1 MANELIKVPDI
12 GGAEGAEVVEVLVS
26 PGETIEVEQSLVVV
40 ESDKASMEIPA
51 PIAGV
56 VSELRVAVGD
66 SVSEGDV
73 ILALA
78 TQSGT
83 ESTDDAPANAD
94 QEVLGASSQED
105 QGTSAHAAA
114 SPMPAVGGGGQRQD
128 PASAPSATASTLA
141 NEFEDGATVID
152 VVIPDLGSDEG
163 ADLVEMLVPVGG
175 QVEEGDSLVLLESD
189 KASMEVP
196 APAAG
201 TVTAWLLEA
210 GTTVKEG
217 AVIARLAIEG
227 APAASTQ
234 SNRGR
239 GAAQSES
246 RPLAEER
253 QESQGDAQTNGGIA
267 PTAVADED
275 APRRTTQSV
284 AAPSTS
290 PASRGAEGVDGGKGV
305 ERLES
310 AAASSDPDTV
320 YAGPAV
326 RKLAREFGVTL
337 SQVKGTGARGR
348 ILKEDLQQHVAQAL
362 VAESASGGATLP
374 AIPEQDCARFGAI
387 EKNTRS
393 RIDKVTANN
402 MVRSWLNI
410 PHVTQFDDADISDM
424 ERFRNELKSEAADR
438 GVRLTPLP
446 FILKACAVALREHP
460 KLKSSL
466 ADGGETLVMKHYCHI
481 GMAVDTPA
489 GLVVPVLRD
498 VDKKSIWELAA
509 ETATLAERAREKQLR
524 PDDMQGGVFTVS
536 SLGAI
541 GGRGFTPIINAPEV
555 AILGVGRAAIQ
566 PVWDGEVFRPQTL
579 LPLSLS
585 YDHRVVNG
593 GDGGRFLTV
602 LTSLLGDV
610 KRMVM

>member
-1 MANELIKVPDI
+1 L
-12 GGAEGAEVVEVLVS
+12 L
-26 PGETIEVEQSLVVV
+26 

-51 PIAGV
+51 P
-56 VSELRVAVGD
+56 
-66 SVSEGDV
+66 
-73 ILALA
+73 
-78 TQSGT
+78 
-83 ESTDDAPANAD
+83 
-94 QEVLGASSQED
+94 
-105 QGTSAHAAA
+105 
-114 SPMPAVGGGGQRQD
+114 
-128 PASAPSATASTLA
+128 
-141 NEFEDGATVID
+141 
-152 VVIPDLGSDEG
+152 
-163 ADLVEMLVPVGG
+163 
-175 QVEEGDSLVLLESD
+175 
-189 KASMEVP
+189 
-196 APAAG
+196 AAG
-201 TVTAWLLEA
+201 TLTAWLLEA

-217 AVIARLAIEG
+217 AVIAKLAIDG
-227 APAASTQ
+227 APATSIPSDSGT
-234 SNRGR
+234 S
-239 GAAQSES
+239 AAQ
-246 RPLAEER
+246 P
-253 QESQGDAQTNGGIA
+253 ESQPTGAEGEGNAKARSETAAVSEDDAT
-267 PTAVADED
+267 PLETRAVAASS
-275 APRRTTQSV
+275 AP
-284 AAPSTS
+284 
-290 PASRGAEGVDGGKGV
+290 RGAEGVDGAEGV

-337 SQVKGTGARGR
+337 SQVKGTGTRGR

-362 VAESASGGATLP
+362 AAEPSSGGAALP
-374 AIPEQDCARFGAI
+374 AIPEQDYARFGAI
-387 EKNTRS
+387 EKTTRS

-424 ERFRNELKSEAADR
+424 ERFRKELKNEAADR

-466 ADGGETLVMKHYCHI
+466 ADGGETLVAKHYCHI

-489 GLVVPVLRD
+489 GLMVPVLRD

-509 ETATLAERAREKQLR
+509 ETAAYAERARAKQLR

-555 AILGVGRAAIQ
+555 AILGVGRAAVQ

-579 LPLSLS
+579 LPLALS

-593 GDGGRFLTV
+593 GDGGRFLTE
-602 LTSLLGDV
+602 LTGLLGDV

>member
-1 MANELIKVPDI
+1 MADELIKVPDI

-26 PGETIEVEQSLVVV
+26 PGDAIDVEQSLVVV

-78 TQSGT
+78 PTSGA
-83 ESTDDAPANAD
+83 EGANAAPANAEQGAVARGPQVD
-94 QEVLGASSQED
+94 LDTSEQAASGGEMADGAASSLNNAASA
-105 QGTSAHAAA
+105 TSAPESAAA
-114 SPMPAVGGGGQRQD
+114 SGI
-128 PASAPSATASTLA
+128 
-141 NEFEDGATVID
+141 EDGAKVID

-163 ADLVEMLVPVGG
+163 ADLVELLVSVGG
-175 QVEEGDSLVLLESD
+175 RVEEGDSLVLLESD

-201 TVTAWLLEA
+201 TVTEWLIET

-217 AVIARLAIEG
+217 AVIARLSIDG
-227 APAASTQ
+227 TLAASPQ
-234 SNRGR
+234 SDGGSSAAQPKSQPAGDEREEAVQVR
-239 GAAQSES
+239 AVTASPAGAASDAPPPQ
-246 RPLAEER
+246 
-253 QESQGDAQTNGGIA
+253 AQTGSSASFKPGA
-267 PTAVADED
+267 SATA
-275 APRRTTQSV
+275 
-284 AAPSTS
+284 
-290 PASRGAEGVDGGKGV
+290 G
-305 ERLES
+305 
-310 AAASSDPDTV
+310 DPDTV

-362 VAESASGGATLP
+362 AAEPSSSGAGLP
-374 AIPEQDCARFGAI
+374 AIPEQDYARFGAI
-387 EKNTRS
+387 EKTSRS

-424 ERFRNELKSEAADR
+424 ERFRKELKSEAADR

-466 ADGGETLVMKHYCHI
+466 ADGGDTLVVKHYCHI

-509 ETATLAERAREKQLR
+509 ETVALAERARDKQLR

-555 AILGVGRAAIQ
+555 AILGVGRAAVQ

-579 LPLSLS
+579 LPLALS

-593 GDGGRFLTV
+593 GDGGRFLTE

>member
-1 MANELIKVPDI
+1 MADELIKVPDI

-26 PGETIEVEQSLVVV
+26 PGDAIDVEQSLVVV

-78 TQSGT
+78 AESGAAG
-83 ESTDDAPANAD
+83 TDDAPATAE
-94 QEVLGASSQED
+94 QEGVDASSQDD
-105 QGTSAHAAA
+105 QEASERTKASEMSAEGAA
-114 SPMPAVGGGGQRQD
+114 GQGQD
-128 PASAPSATASTLA
+128 PAAAPSAPASTSASGL
-141 NEFEDGATVID
+141 EDAATVID

-163 ADLVEMLVPVGG
+163 ADLVELLVPVGG

-201 TVTAWLLEA
+201 TVTEWLMET
-210 GTTVKEG
+210 GTMVKEG
-217 AVIARLAIEG
+217 AVIARLAIDG
-227 APAASTQ
+227 ASKPSM
-234 SNRGR
+234 
-239 GAAQSES
+239 QSEGGTNGAQPE
-246 RPLAEER
+246 PLAPGEQREEN
-253 QESQGDAQTNGGIA
+253 AQA
-267 PTAVADED
+267 TAVTAAALVSDED
-275 APRRTTQSV
+275 ASHLDTHEVATLSAPRGGERP
-284 AAPSTS
+284 AALS
-290 PASRGAEGVDGGKGV
+290 E
-305 ERLES
+305 
-310 AAASSDPDTV
+310 PDAV

-326 RKLAREFGVTL
+326 RKLAREFGVAL
-337 SQVKGTGARGR
+337 AKVKGTGARGR

-362 VAESASGGATLP
+362 AAEPSSNGAGLP
-374 AIPEQDCARFGAI
+374 AIPEQDYARFGAI
-387 EKNTRS
+387 EKTARS

-424 ERFRNELKSEAADR
+424 ERFRKELKSEAADR

-509 ETATLAERAREKQLR
+509 ETVALAERARDKQLR

-555 AILGVGRAAIQ
+555 AILGVGRAAVQ

-579 LPLSLS
+579 LPLALS

-593 GDGGRFLTV
+593 GDGGRFLNE

>member
-1 MANELIKVPDI
+1 MADELIKVPDI

-51 PIAGV
+51 PVAGV

-78 TQSGT
+78 AESGAAST
-83 ESTDDAPANAD
+83 DAESTHAE
-94 QEVLGASSQED
+94 QELLDESSQED
-105 QGTSAHAAA
+105 QGTLEHAATSEAGAVSQGQDPAA
-114 SPMPAVGGGGQRQD
+114 SPSALESA
-128 PASAPSATASTLA
+128 PASGH
-141 NEFEDGATVID
+141 EDGATVID

-175 QVEEGDSLVLLESD
+175 QVAEGDSLVLLESD

-201 TVTAWLLEA
+201 TVTEWLLEA
-210 GTTVKEG
+210 GTLVKEG

-227 APAASTQ
+227 TAAVSTP
-234 SNRGR
+234 SDSGAS
-239 GAAQSES
+239 AAQPES
-246 RPLAEER
+246 HPPGGEAEEH
-253 QESQGDAQTNGGIA
+253 AQA
-267 PTAVADED
+267 TAVGAEASISDED
-275 APRRTTQSV
+275 TSHLEANAVATPSTPSAPR
-284 AAPSTS
+284 AAEDVEGIEGTE
-290 PASRGAEGVDGGKGV
+290 GAKTP
-305 ERLES
+305 
-310 AAASSDPDTV
+310 AASSDPDTV

-326 RKLAREFGVTL
+326 RKLAREFGVSL
-337 SQVKGTGARGR
+337 SQVKGTGSRGR

-362 VAESASGGATLP
+362 AAESSSGGAALP
-374 AIPEQDCARFGAI
+374 AIPEQDYARFGAI
-387 EKNTRS
+387 EKTSRS

-424 ERFRNELKSEAADR
+424 ERFRKELKSEAADR

-509 ETATLAERAREKQLR
+509 ETAALAERARDKQLR

-555 AILGVGRAAIQ
+555 AILGVGRAAVQ

-579 LPLSLS
+579 LPLALS

-593 GDGGRFLTV
+593 GDGGRFLTE

>member
-1 MANELIKVPDI
+1 MADELIKVPDI

-26 PGETIEVEQSLVVV
+26 PGETIDVEQSLVVV

-78 TQSGT
+78 T
-83 ESTDDAPANAD
+83 ESSAGADDTPANAEQD
-94 QEVLGASSQED
+94 VLDSFLPDD
-105 QGTSAHAAA
+105 QGTAEHVTTVSA
-114 SPMPAVGGGGQRQD
+114 
-128 PASAPSATASTLA
+128 AT
-141 NEFEDGATVID
+141 DGATVID

-163 ADLVEMLVPVGG
+163 ADLVEMLVPVGV

-201 TVTAWLLEA
+201 TVKAWLLEA
-210 GTTVKEG
+210 GARVQEG
-217 AVIARLAIEG
+217 AVIARLAIDG
-227 APAASTQ
+227 APAVSVQSDGGAS
-234 SNRGR
+234 
-239 GAAQSES
+239 AAQPE
-246 RPLAEER
+246 P
-253 QESQGDAQTNGGIA
+253 QPPGKQDHKKAQA
-267 PTAVADED
+267 TAVTASAAASEED
-275 APRRTTQSV
+275 ATRLETQAV
-284 AAPSTS
+284 AAPSA
-290 PASRGAEGVDGGKGV
+290 PRGAE
-305 ERLES
+305 R
-310 AAASSDPDTV
+310 AAESSDRDTV

-326 RKLAREFGVTL
+326 RKLAREFGVAL

-348 ILKEDLQQHVAQAL
+348 ILKEDLQQHVAHILA
-362 VAESASGGATLP
+362 AEPSSDGAALP
-374 AIPEQDCARFGAI
+374 AISEQDYARFGAI
-387 EKNTRS
+387 EKTDRS
-393 RIDKVTANN
+393 RVDKVTANN
-402 MVRSWLNI
+402 MVRSWLNV

-424 ERFRNELKSEAADR
+424 ERFRNDLKNEAADR
-438 GVRLTPLP
+438 GLRLTPLP

-489 GLVVPVLRD
+489 GLMVPVLRD

-509 ETATLAERAREKQLR
+509 ETASYAERAREKQLR

-555 AILGVGRAAIQ
+555 AILGVGRAAVQ

-579 LPLSLS
+579 LPLALS

-593 GDGGRFLTV
+593 GDGGRFLTE

>member
-1 MANELIKVPDI
+1 M
-12 GGAEGAEVVEVLVS
+12 
-26 PGETIEVEQSLVVV
+26 
-40 ESDKASMEIPA
+40 
-51 PIAGV
+51 
-56 VSELRVAVGD
+56 
-66 SVSEGDV
+66 
-73 ILALA
+73 
-78 TQSGT
+78 
-83 ESTDDAPANAD
+83 
-94 QEVLGASSQED
+94 
-105 QGTSAHAAA
+105 
-114 SPMPAVGGGGQRQD
+114 
-128 PASAPSATASTLA
+128 
-141 NEFEDGATVID
+141 
-152 VVIPDLGSDEG
+152 
-163 ADLVEMLVPVGG
+163 
-175 QVEEGDSLVLLESD
+175 
-189 KASMEVP
+189 
-196 APAAG
+196 
-201 TVTAWLLEA
+201 
-210 GTTVKEG
+210 
-217 AVIARLAIEG
+217 
-227 APAASTQ
+227 
-234 SNRGR
+234 
-239 GAAQSES
+239 
-246 RPLAEER
+246 
-253 QESQGDAQTNGGIA
+253 
-267 PTAVADED
+267 
-275 APRRTTQSV
+275 
-284 AAPSTS
+284 
-290 PASRGAEGVDGGKGV
+290 
-305 ERLES
+305 
-310 AAASSDPDTV
+310 

-348 ILKEDLQQHVAQAL
+348 VLKEDLQQHVAQAL
-362 VAESASGGATLP
+362 AAEPSSGGAAIP
-374 AIPEQDCARFGAI
+374 AIPEQDYARFGAI
-387 EKNTRS
+387 EKTSRS

-402 MVRSWLNI
+402 MVRSWLGI

-424 ERFRNELKSEAADR
+424 ERFRKELKSEAADR

-555 AILGVGRAAIQ
+555 AILGVGRAAVQ

-579 LPLSLS
+579 LPLALS

-593 GDGGRFLTV
+593 GDGGRFLTE

>member
-1 MANELIKVPDI
+1 MADELIKVPDI

-26 PGETIEVEQSLVVV
+26 PGEAIDVEQSLVVV

-51 PIAGV
+51 PVAGV

-78 TQSGT
+78 ADSGAAG
-83 ESTDDAPANAD
+83 TDLEAAHAE
-94 QEVLGASSQED
+94 QEAFDSSSQD
-105 QGTSAHAAA
+105 HQGTSEHAAT
-114 SPMPAVGGGGQRQD
+114 SAVAAEGAGGKEHD
-128 PASAPSATASTLA
+128 PATAPSASESTSASGL
-141 NEFEDGATVID
+141 EDGATVID

-163 ADLVEMLVPVGG
+163 ADLVEMLVPLGG

-201 TVTAWLLEA
+201 TVTEWLMEA

-217 AVIARLAIEG
+217 AVIARLAIDG
-227 APAASTQ
+227 APATSTQ
-234 SNRGR
+234 SD
-239 GAAQSES
+239 SETNG
-246 RPLAEER
+246 P
-253 QESQGDAQTNGGIA
+253 QTESQPPGKRGEEKAQATAVTAPAAVSDEDSPALEAQT
-267 PTAVADED
+267 VD
-275 APRRTTQSV
+275 AP
-284 AAPSTS
+284 S
-290 PASRGAEGVDGGKGV
+290 PSRGAE
-305 ERLES
+305 RP
-310 AAASSDPDTV
+310 AASAEPDSV

-337 SQVKGTGARGR
+337 SQVKGPGARGR
-348 ILKEDLQQHVAQAL
+348 ILKEDLQQHVAQAIA
-362 VAESASGGATLP
+362 AEPSSGGAAMP
-374 AIPEQDCARFGAI
+374 VIPDQDYARFGAI
-387 EKNTRS
+387 EKTTRS

-424 ERFRNELKSEAADR
+424 ERFRKELKSEAADR

-460 KLKSSL
+460 VLKSSL

-489 GLVVPVLRD
+489 GLMVPVLRD

-524 PDDMQGGVFTVS
+524 PDDMQGGVFTLS

-555 AILGVGRAAIQ
+555 AILGVGRAAVQ
-566 PVWDGEVFRPQTL
+566 PVWDGEVFRPLTL
-579 LPLSLS
+579 LPLALS

-593 GDGGRFLTV
+593 GDGGRFLTE
-602 LTSLLGDV
+602 LTSLLSDV

>member
-1 MANELIKVPDI
+1 MTDELIKVPDI

-26 PGETIEVEQSLVVV
+26 PGETIDVEQSLVVV

-78 TQSGT
+78 MASGSQGADA
-83 ESTDDAPANAD
+83 EPDNTDW
-94 QEVLGASSQED
+94 EVLDASSQD
-105 QGTSAHAAA
+105 AQGTSEH
-114 SPMPAVGGGGQRQD
+114 VTT
-128 PASAPSATASTLA
+128 ASAVTDGATRNSDSHASDASASGSVTEHTDS
-141 NEFEDGATVID
+141 ATVID

-175 QVEEGDSLVLLESD
+175 QVGEGDSLVLLESD
-189 KASMEVP
+189 KASMEIP

-201 TVTAWLLEA
+201 TLTAWLLEA

-217 AVIARLAIEG
+217 AVIAKLAIDG
-227 APAASTQ
+227 APATSIPSDSGT
-234 SNRGR
+234 SV
-239 GAAQSES
+239 AQ
-246 RPLAEER
+246 P
-253 QESQGDAQTNGGIA
+253 ESQPTGAEGEGNAKATSETAAVSEDDATLLE
-267 PTAVADED
+267 TRAVAASS
-275 APRRTTQSV
+275 AP
-284 AAPSTS
+284 
-290 PASRGAEGVDGGKGV
+290 RGAEGVDGAEGV

-362 VAESASGGATLP
+362 AAEPSSGGAALP
-374 AIPEQDCARFGAI
+374 AIPEQDYARFGAI
-387 EKNTRS
+387 EKTTRS

-424 ERFRNELKSEAADR
+424 ERFRKELKNEAADR

-460 KLKSSL
+460 KLKSSV
-466 ADGGETLVMKHYCHI
+466 ADGGETLVVKHYCHI

-489 GLVVPVLRD
+489 GLMVPVLRD

-509 ETATLAERAREKQLR
+509 ETAAYAERARAKQLR

-555 AILGVGRAAIQ
+555 AILGVGRAAVQ

-579 LPLSLS
+579 LPLALS

-593 GDGGRFLTV
+593 GDGGRFLTE

>member
-1 MANELIKVPDI
+1 MADELIKVPDI

-26 PGETIEVEQSLVVV
+26 PGEAIDVEQSLVVI

-51 PIAGV
+51 PTEGV

-78 TQSGT
+78 TESGVGA
-83 ESTDDAPANAD
+83 DDTPANAEL
-94 QEVLGASSQED
+94 EVLDSSLQDD
-105 QGTSAHAAA
+105 QGTTEHVMTLSA
-114 SPMPAVGGGGQRQD
+114 V
-128 PASAPSATASTLA
+128 T
-141 NEFEDGATVID
+141 DGATVID

-210 GTTVKEG
+210 GAAVKEG
-217 AVIARLAIEG
+217 AVIARLAIDG
-227 APAASTQ
+227 
-234 SNRGR
+234 
-239 GAAQSES
+239 
-246 RPLAEER
+246 
-253 QESQGDAQTNGGIA
+253 A
-267 PTAVADED
+267 PTASVQSDGGASAAQPESQPRGRHDHKKAQATAVTASAAASVED
-275 APRRTTQSV
+275 ARLETHAV
-284 AAPSTS
+284 AAPSA
-290 PASRGAEGVDGGKGV
+290 PRVAERGAE
-305 ERLES
+305 R
-310 AAASSDPDTV
+310 AAGSSDPDTV

-326 RKLAREFGVTL
+326 RKLAREFGVAL
-337 SQVKGTGARGR
+337 SRVKGTGARGR
-348 ILKEDLQQHVAQAL
+348 ILKEDLQQHVAQILA
-362 VAESASGGATLP
+362 AEPSSGGAALP
-374 AIPEQDCARFGAI
+374 VISEQDFARFGAI
-387 EKNTRS
+387 AKTDRS
-393 RIDKVTANN
+393 RVDKVTANN

-424 ERFRNELKSEAADR
+424 ERFRKDLKNEAADR

-489 GLVVPVLRD
+489 GLMVPVLRD

-509 ETATLAERAREKQLR
+509 ETAACAERAREKKLR

-555 AILGVGRAAIQ
+555 AILGVGRAAVQ

-579 LPLSLS
+579 LPLALS

-593 GDGGRFLTV
+593 GDGGRFFTE

>member
-1 MANELIKVPDI
+1 MADELIKVPDI

-26 PGETIEVEQSLVVV
+26 PGDAIDVEQSLVVV

-78 TQSGT
+78 PTSGA
-83 ESTDDAPANAD
+83 EGANAAPANAEQGAVARAPQGD
-94 QEVLGASSQED
+94 LDTSEQAASAGEMADGAASSVNNAASA
-105 QGTSAHAAA
+105 TSASESAAA
-114 SPMPAVGGGGQRQD
+114 SGI
-128 PASAPSATASTLA
+128 
-141 NEFEDGATVID
+141 EDGAKVID

-163 ADLVEMLVPVGG
+163 ADLVELLVPVGG
-175 QVEEGDSLVLLESD
+175 RVEEGDSLVLLESD

-201 TVTAWLLEA
+201 TVTEWLMET

-217 AVIARLAIEG
+217 AVIARLAIDG
-227 APAASTQ
+227 ALAASPE
-234 SNRGR
+234 SDG
-239 GAAQSES
+239 GSSAAQPKSQ
-246 RPLAEER
+246 PAGEEHEEAMQVR
-253 QESQGDAQTNGGIA
+253 AVTASPAVAASDAPPPQAQTGSSASFKPGA
-267 PTAVADED
+267 SATA
-275 APRRTTQSV
+275 
-284 AAPSTS
+284 
-290 PASRGAEGVDGGKGV
+290 G
-305 ERLES
+305 
-310 AAASSDPDTV
+310 DPDTV

-362 VAESASGGATLP
+362 AAEPSSSGAGLP
-374 AIPEQDCARFGAI
+374 AIPEQDYARFGAI
-387 EKNTRS
+387 EKTSRS

-424 ERFRNELKSEAADR
+424 ERFRKELKSEAADR

-466 ADGGETLVMKHYCHI
+466 ADGGDTLVMKHYCHI

-509 ETATLAERAREKQLR
+509 ETVALAERARDKQLR

-555 AILGVGRAAIQ
+555 AILGVGRAAVQ

-579 LPLSLS
+579 LPLALS

-593 GDGGRFLTV
+593 GDGGRFLTE

>member
-1 MANELIKVPDI
+1 MADELIKVPDI
-12 GGAEGAEVVEVLVS
+12 GGAEGAEVVEVLAS
-26 PGETIEVEQSLVVV
+26 PGEAIDVEQSLVVV
-40 ESDKASMEIPA
+40 ESDKAAMEIPA
-51 PIAGV
+51 PVAGV

-78 TQSGT
+78 ADSGAAGT
-83 ESTDDAPANAD
+83 NVEPAHAE
-94 QEVLGASSQED
+94 QEAFDPSSQNH
-105 QGTSAHAAA
+105 QGTSEHAAT
-114 SPMPAVGGGGQRQD
+114 SAVAAEGAGGKEHD
-128 PASAPSATASTLA
+128 PATAPSASESTSASGL
-141 NEFEDGATVID
+141 EDGATVID

-163 ADLVEMLVPVGG
+163 ADLVEMLVPLGG

-201 TVTAWLLEA
+201 TVTEWLMEA

-227 APAASTQ
+227 APATSTQ
-234 SNRGR
+234 PD
-239 GAAQSES
+239 SETNG
-246 RPLAEER
+246 P
-253 QESQGDAQTNGGIA
+253 QTESQPPGKRGEEKAQA
-267 PTAVADED
+267 TAVTAPAPVSDED
-275 APRRTTQSV
+275 APVLEAQTV
-284 AAPSTS
+284 DAPS
-290 PASRGAEGVDGGKGV
+290 PSRGAE
-305 ERLES
+305 R
-310 AAASSDPDTV
+310 AAASAEPDSV

-348 ILKEDLQQHVAQAL
+348 ILKEDLQQHVAQAIA
-362 VAESASGGATLP
+362 AEPSSGEAAMP
-374 AIPEQDCARFGAI
+374 VIPDQDYARFGAI
-387 EKNTRS
+387 EKTTRS

-424 ERFRNELKSEAADR
+424 ARFRKELKSEAADR

-446 FILKACAVALREHP
+446 FVLKACAVALREHP

-489 GLVVPVLRD
+489 GLMVPVLRD
-498 VDKKSIWELAA
+498 VDKRSIWELAA

-524 PDDMQGGVFTVS
+524 PDDMQGGVFTLS

-555 AILGVGRAAIQ
+555 AILGVGRAAVQ
-566 PVWDGEVFRPQTL
+566 PVWDGEVFRPQTRL
-579 LPLSLS
+579 ALALS

-593 GDGGRFLTV
+593 GDGGRFLTE
-602 LTSLLGDV
+602 LTTLLGDV